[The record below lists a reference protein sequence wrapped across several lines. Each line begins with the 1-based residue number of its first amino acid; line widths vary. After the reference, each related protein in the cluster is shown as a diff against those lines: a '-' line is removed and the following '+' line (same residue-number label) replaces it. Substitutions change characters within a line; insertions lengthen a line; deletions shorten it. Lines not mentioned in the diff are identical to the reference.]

1 VWRDGVVA
9 RGEVVVARSKT
20 EAGTGRVVPR
30 TRRAAGALTLWMA
43 RFPEAVSDSYLFP
56 FHHVGFAGNKR
67 IAHLWGIDLTRPMGT
82 YSYKRAYDTA
92 REKAGLEYRLY
103 DARHTFVTRLA
114 ENPKISEDTI
124 RQLAGHVRPRMLQR
138 YAHIRVQARRD
149 AIATLERLDGPAKTD
164 FEGESPQ
171 KSPQSEDKGVTVLN

>member
-1 VWRDGVVA
+1 MLA
-9 RGEVVVARSKT
+9 LRGTSASHT
-20 EAGTGRVVPR
+20 CGG
-30 TRRAAGALTLWMA
+30 LTLPA
-43 RFPEAVSDSYLFP
+43 RWEPTATSGP
-56 FHHVGFAGNKR
+56 
-67 IAHLWGIDLTRPMGT
+67 
-82 YSYKRAYDTA
+82 AYDTA

-171 KSPQSEDKGVTVLN
+171 KSPQSEDKGVPVLN